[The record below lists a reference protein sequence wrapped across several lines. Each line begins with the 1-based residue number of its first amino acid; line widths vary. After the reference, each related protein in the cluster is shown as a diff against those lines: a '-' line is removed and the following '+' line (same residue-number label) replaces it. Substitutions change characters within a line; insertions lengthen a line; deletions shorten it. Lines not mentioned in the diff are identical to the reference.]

1 MLSEKL
7 SYLKQFRE
15 LENLN
20 VNFTNTDD
28 YISKPKLQN
37 IKSKDLD
44 DKQLT
49 TIYLYQSKFYYLYW
63 IEQKEP
69 ISLGKK
75 SDIQT
80 QHLAFLENYEYFIEI
95 NPLDN
100 HKVII
105 AFNENS
111 YKILILKANAIIC
124 DSIYTITWTTN
135 TSVLPYSLV
144 KRKFTIKDKDILNKI
159 DSKLKDLSKIIIGS

>member
-1 MLSEKL
+1 MNLDLLENDDVDVTEFYKVRWTSPFNETYTRYVEPGITAINKIYKKIKYKSQSYVVSNKTYEKL

-49 TIYLYQSKFYYLYW
+49 TIYLYQSKFY
-63 IEQKEP
+63 
-69 ISLGKK
+69 
-75 SDIQT
+75 
-80 QHLAFLENYEYFIEI
+80 
-95 NPLDN
+95 
-100 HKVII
+100 
-105 AFNENS
+105 
-111 YKILILKANAIIC
+111 
-124 DSIYTITWTTN
+124 
-135 TSVLPYSLV
+135 
-144 KRKFTIKDKDILNKI
+144 
-159 DSKLKDLSKIIIGS
+159 